1 MSHSFPAHFWAWKS
15 IIIRVH
21 VSITGIFSGG
31 AIRATVVN
39 LAIPSVINF
48 SSKNCAR
55 PNLNSLNLSKSLKLL
70 SFRTKIKIV
79 RFCLKLVSQ
88 FPIRMP
94 AMYHRPIIFNIQK
107 YLDIAFGVSWLLFVK
122 SKPLKVEL

>member
-1 MSHSFPAHFWAWKS
+1 MTLTKNDDTSCQLFSLLLRFIENTPA
-15 IIIRVH
+15 
-21 VSITGIFSGG
+21 
-31 AIRATVVN
+31 VV
-39 LAIPSVINF
+39 LSD
-48 SSKNCAR
+48 
-55 PNLNSLNLSKSLKLL
+55 LSKSPKLL